1 MTDGYFI
8 TTDDV
13 QGVETFPNII
23 RRTLGVTDEV
33 MLCEFHFQAGAV
45 VPEHSHMNDQVGYV
59 IRGRMEFRIGDE
71 VRILGP
77 GGSYAI
83 PGGVPHS
90 ATILEECLAV
100 DAFSPPRSDYLT
112 EAK

>member
-1 MTDGYFI
+1 MDPACRPFCSKRCADIDLQKWLT
-8 TTDDV
+8 
-13 QGVETFPNII
+13 
-23 RRTLGVTDEV
+23 
-33 MLCEFHFQAGAV
+33 
-45 VPEHSHMNDQVGYV
+45 
-59 IRGRMEFRIGDE
+59 
-71 VRILGP
+71 
-77 GGSYAI
+77 GSYAI